1 MKGVKK
7 WMNRSMR
14 SYNVKEVEK
23 GRGIRKMMG
32 WTINWD
38 GKAKYAVRGKE

>member
-7 WMNRSMR
+7 WMKRSVGT
-14 SYNVKEVEK
+14 YNMKGVEE
-23 GRGIRKMMG
+23 GRGIRMMMG

-38 GKAKYAVRGKE
+38 GKAKYEV